1 MKLHLSAFLLVL
13 GFVIAIPTTQA
24 QEKAPASA
32 AASKKSKTDLE
43 KAMSTIGRANRQL
56 KKQIAD
62 ASKNASSLELV
73 AKMREGAEAS
83 VKLIP
88 AKAQDLP
95 ASERDAFTSKY
106 QASMKDF
113 LAGVAKLEAD
123 LKANNNAAAQVYLKN
138 LNDQEKD
145 GHKSYRR
152 PEKE

>member
-106 QASMKDF
+106 LS
-113 LAGVAKLEAD
+113 LI
-123 LKANNNAAAQVYLKN
+123 
-138 LNDQEKD
+138 
-145 GHKSYRR
+145 HI
-152 PEKE
+152 